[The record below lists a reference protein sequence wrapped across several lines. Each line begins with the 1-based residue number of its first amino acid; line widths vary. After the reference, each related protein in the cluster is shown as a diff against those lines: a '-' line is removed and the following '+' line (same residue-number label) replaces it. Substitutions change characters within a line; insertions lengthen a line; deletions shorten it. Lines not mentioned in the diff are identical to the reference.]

1 VKVQHDGRSAQNFPL
16 RKTVPGAN
24 NTIIV
29 LGEVMEDRSR
39 QRQDNGGPGI
49 QGARAVLAGELV
61 PGTAVLT
68 LQGPVMVQDLR
79 LGDRVVTR
87 SGARQITSIA
97 TRTVALANVVRLGES
112 TLGVDLPSQDLLLS
126 PEQLVLV
133 RDWRARA
140 LSGAD
145 QALVAAGRLVDDDFI
160 RPESAVSL
168 QVFRLGF
175 DAPTVFFAAN
185 LELAAG

>member
-1 VKVQHDGRSAQNFPL
+1 
-16 RKTVPGAN
+16 
-24 NTIIV
+24 
-29 LGEVMEDRSR
+29 
-39 QRQDNGGPGI
+39 
-49 QGARAVLAGELV
+49 
-61 PGTAVLT
+61 
-68 LQGPVMVQDLR
+68 MVQDLR

-145 QALVAAGRLVDDDFI
+145 QALVAAARLVDDDFI

>member
-1 VKVQHDGRSAQNFPL
+1 
-16 RKTVPGAN
+16 
-24 NTIIV
+24 
-29 LGEVMEDRSR
+29 MEERSR
-39 QRQDNGGPGI
+39 QRQENGGSGT

-61 PGTAVLT
+61 LDTPVLT
-68 LQGPVMVQDLR
+68 LQGPVKVQDLR

-87 SGARQITSIA
+87 NGARQIMAIA
-97 TRTVALANVVRLGES
+97 ARTVALASVVRLGES

-126 PEQLVLV
+126 PEQPVLV

-140 LSGAD
+140 LAGAG
-145 QALVAAGRLVDDDFI
+145 QALVPAGRLADDAFI

-168 QVFRLGF
+168 QVFRLTF

-185 LELAAG
+185 LELAG